1 MDYGP
6 GTLDGV
12 FQFNTK
18 YRKKAVCAEID
29 KNIGSCPHFK
39 SYVPWYCLRSQ
50 HSVIYAVGY
59 GWGGVHTPSQ
69 H

>member
-18 YRKKAVCAEID
+18 YRKTAVCAEID

-39 SYVPWYCLRSQ
+39 SYVLLRSQ
-50 HSVIYAVGY
+50 HHVGDV
-59 GWGGVHTPSQ
+59 WGATTRSP
-69 H
+69 